1 MNLGM
6 ILKMLGVKVAPEQLA
21 QLEAIIPQIP
31 AKISEVIAYLNGAIK
46 NFDDRLR
53 ARNYRMAETIV
64 TVSGPPESEPQS
76 EPTTAEIEGLTE
88 EVQTVAD
95 DILLEV
101 KECRAR
107 QDQLQADLTS
117 LREAGELSSQRE
129 AELLTELRNLREEN
143 RNLLSE
149 LKTLVET
156 YRSQSPPEES
166 SPSIPSQSQIA
177 IVTPQS
183 AEEESPAQPT
193 KKKHRYRI

>member
-1 MNLGM
+1 
-6 ILKMLGVKVAPEQLA
+6 
-21 QLEAIIPQIP
+21 
-31 AKISEVIAYLNGAIK
+31 
-46 NFDDRLR
+46 
-53 ARNYRMAETIV
+53 MAETIV